1 MPHDYPLM
9 MEQKIIEILVTF
21 TVKSVRI
28 IFTFTNIFFPDSI
41 DSRGLCAVDRI
52 QFWVAGSEVWS
63 VMAGGDISNK

>member
-1 MPHDYPLM
+1 MPLDYPLM

-41 DSRGLCAVDRI
+41 DSRG
-52 QFWVAGSEVWS
+52 G
-63 VMAGGDISNK
+63 